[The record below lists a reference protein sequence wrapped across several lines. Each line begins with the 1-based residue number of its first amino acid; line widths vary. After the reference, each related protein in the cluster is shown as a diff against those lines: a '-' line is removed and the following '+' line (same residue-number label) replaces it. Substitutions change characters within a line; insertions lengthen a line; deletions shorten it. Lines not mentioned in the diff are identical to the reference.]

1 MNNLFLRKAKQV
13 GCILA
18 IISLGLITSC
28 DNEDPAKQ
36 DVPEFI
42 SSVKLIFTP
51 VGGGSAV
58 SATATDLDG
67 FGSGSITIDG
77 PINLVKNVSYTLTFE
92 ILNNLAEP
100 SDPEYNIGNE
110 IEEEGVEHQFFFA
123 WTNNVFSNP
132 TGNGNI
138 ANRNDPLNYNI
149 EDKDANG
156 LPIGLITSWTATDV
170 ASSGKFRILLKHQP
184 DLKSDTSTSTD
195 GETDIDLTFDITV
208 E

>member
-1 MNNLFLRKAKQV
+1 MNNPFLRKAKQV

-18 IISLGLITSC
+18 MISLGLISSC

-51 VGGGSAV
+51 VGGGTAV
-58 SATATDLDG
+58 SATATDPDG
-67 FGSGSITIDG
+67 FGSGGITIDH
-77 PINLVKNVSYTLTFE
+77 PINLVNNVSYILTFE
-92 ILNNLAEP
+92 ILNNLATP
-100 SDPEYNIGNE
+100 TDPEYNIGNE

-132 TGNGNI
+132 TGDGNI
-138 ANRNDPLNYNI
+138 DNRSDPLNYND
-149 EDKDANG
+149 EDANG
-156 LPIGLITSWTATDV
+156 LPIGLVTSWTATDV
-170 ASSGKFRILLKHQP
+170 ASSGTFKILLKHQP
-184 DLKSDTSTSTD
+184 DLKSNTTTSTD